1 LLERLN
7 SLNHGSASSENIF
20 SLTCNRTIV
29 SRSVRSAKIL
39 PHVEPRRNQ
48 FPCAATIKEM
58 KYKDVSNKHD
68 HTEKASALGMHT
80 TASAMPPTSHFFN
93 IVFCLRKRELYF
105 KKKEKCAL
113 TQPKPRRPCSAAR
126 IYVHRFL

>member
-93 IVFCLRKRELYF
+93 IVFVSENVNFIL
-105 KKKEKCAL
+105 KKK
-113 TQPKPRRPCSAAR
+113 RN
-126 IYVHRFL
+126 VH